1 MKKILACILCFAIF
15 MSMIPGI
22 AMAKSKQME
31 DGVPVWNEETV
42 RQYALDYISGTEMT
56 RLWNYYDLQIRRYTP
71 QQAFENFLI
80 DLEFMTG
87 DFQALGSY
95 RSFEEPENK
104 LKTHV
109 LHLCM
114 EKMDVDMYFTHKDK
128 EDDWE
133 VMALEFVFSA
143 EETLE
148 DGVIGA
154 MENMYTETAVYVGTD
169 EYPLEGILTMP
180 VSADSQNTVPGCVFV
195 HDFGAYDR
203 DLTLGNTTMFKDFAA
218 ELAELGIASVRYDKR
233 TYSYPDAVI
242 NTLWDEN
249 VEDALSAAAFLKA
262 DDRIDQQRI
271 VVIGLGLGAMT
282 APRIVKQSEGDFTAM
297 IMIGGIMDSLI
308 NVDYTRAEE
317 FLSTLSDQEKSNEQ
331 YIVRNFKNMT
341 EGKALQQQVLGRSA
355 YYYWDADQYPQ
366 VKLIRNLEVPVF
378 IAQGKRDVITDENVG
393 RRAYYETMGNAPHI
407 EYESFRGLNHLL
419 MDDLTVN
426 ANGEPEYQIAT
437 NIDKYAARTLGN
449 WILTLYQEEE

>member
-1 MKKILACILCFAIF
+1 
-15 MSMIPGI
+15 
-22 AMAKSKQME
+22 
-31 DGVPVWNEETV
+31 
-42 RQYALDYISGTEMT
+42 
-56 RLWNYYDLQIRRYTP
+56 
-71 QQAFENFLI
+71 
-80 DLEFMTG
+80 
-87 DFQALGSY
+87 
-95 RSFEEPENK
+95 
-104 LKTHV
+104 
-109 LHLCM
+109 
-114 EKMDVDMYFTHKDK
+114 
-128 EDDWE
+128 
-133 VMALEFVFSA
+133 
-143 EETLE
+143 
-148 DGVIGA
+148 
-154 MENMYTETAVYVGTD
+154 
-169 EYPLEGILTMP
+169 
-180 VSADSQNTVPGCVFV
+180 
-195 HDFGAYDR
+195 
-203 DLTLGNTTMFKDFAA
+203 
-218 ELAELGIASVRYDKR
+218 
-233 TYSYPDAVI
+233 
-242 NTLWDEN
+242 
-249 VEDALSAAAFLKA
+249 
-262 DDRIDQQRI
+262 
-271 VVIGLGLGAMT
+271 VIGLGLGAMT